1 MRRRAILSVAL
12 AIALWGGA
20 VVTAEPFTFGEHAPD
35 IAGESW
41 INSRP
46 LTMAGLRGHVVLID
60 FWTYG

>member
-20 VVTAEPFTFGEHAPD
+20 VVTGEPFTLGERAPD